1 MEKTIIAFK
10 GYEYSISMKSF
21 FKDEFKSGSRNYLIP
36 MSHINWFKRN
46 VFCKIRDSCSYVFME
61 NVPCKGHKLLNYIEM
76 LWSAAVFAVEEKKVY
91 YRYFYFENFTYKN
104 GELHSWDAT
113 PVEPKCLKHLSYSI
127 RMSYLK

>member
-10 GYEYSISMKSF
+10 DYEYSISMKSF

-36 MSHINWFKRN
+36 MSDINWFKRN

-127 RMSYLK
+127 RMSYLN

>member
-10 GYEYSISMKSF
+10 DYEYSISMKSF

-46 VFCKIRDSCSYVFME
+46 VFCKIRDSCSYVFMK

>member
-10 GYEYSISMKSF
+10 DYEYSISMKSF
-21 FKDEFKSGSRNYLIP
+21 FKDEFKSASRNYLIP

>member
-10 GYEYSISMKSF
+10 DYEYSISMKSF
-21 FKDEFKSGSRNYLIP
+21 LKDEFKSGSRNYLIP

-113 PVEPKCLKHLSYSI
+113 PVEPKCLKHLSYSR
-127 RMSYLK
+127 RMSYLN

>member
-10 GYEYSISMKSF
+10 DYEYSISMKSF

-76 LWSAAVFAVEEKKVY
+76 LWSAAVFAVEEKKCIIDT
-91 YRYFYFENFTYKN
+91 FILKI
-104 GELHSWDAT
+104 LHIKMVNYILGTQLQSNQN
-113 PVEPKCLKHLSYSI
+113 V
-127 RMSYLK
+127 

>member
-10 GYEYSISMKSF
+10 DYEYSISMKSF

-46 VFCKIRDSCSYVFME
+46 VFCKIRDSCSYVFIE

-127 RMSYLK
+127 RMSYLN

>member
-113 PVEPKCLKHLSYSI
+113 PVEPKCLKHLSYSR
-127 RMSYLK
+127 RMSYLN